1 MDSGPEPT
9 LPEGTDVKKGESPNM
24 NPSRVHAGGERK
36 TSTSE
41 ERANWGILVSSL
53 VETITVLE
61 SSGSICNRPM
71 KNLKIKICKSQ
82 KKYLKISCS
91 TGFIIYKLSFNRK
104 PYEF

>member
-24 NPSRVHAGGERK
+24 NPSRVQAGGERK

-41 ERANWGILVSSL
+41 ARANCGILVSSL

-61 SSGSICNRPM
+61 SSGSICMGTIRNFKTMQFARVT
-71 KNLKIKICKSQ
+71 KNLKASPIPLAAFSIN
-82 KKYLKISCS
+82 LM
-91 TGFIIYKLSFNRK
+91 
-104 PYEF
+104 